1 MQGQFDRYLKTLG
14 SVLDGVVATDGAG
27 NPLPMGFAVAS
38 TASAARRVHD
48 VGGKAMF
55 IGNGGSAAIA
65 SHMAIDFSKNGRVRS
80 LAFNDGAAL
89 TCLGNDH
96 GFAEVFSRQMEFHAR
111 PDDLLFAISSSG
123 RSADILNGVAAARD
137 IGCRIVTLSGFTAD
151 NPLRLLGDINL
162 FVPSDAYGFVE
173 ISHLVLCHA
182 VVDFLSG
189 QSGTNQSGANQSGDL
204 PAESVS
210 AIHATC

>member
-14 SVLDGVVATDGAG
+14 SALDSVQATDGAET
-27 NPLPMGFAVAS
+27 PLATGLAISS
-38 TASAARRVHD
+38 TALAARRIHD
-48 VGGKAMF
+48 AGGKAMF

-65 SHMAIDFSKNGRVRS
+65 SHMAIDFSKNGRVRA

-96 GFAEVFSRQMEFHAR
+96 DFSEVFSRQIGFHAQ
-111 PDDLLFAISSSG
+111 PGDLLFAISSSG
-123 RSADILNGVAAARD
+123 RSPDIVKAVAAARD
-137 IGCRIVTLSGFTAD
+137 IGCHIVTLSGFTPD

-162 FVPSDAYGFVE
+162 FAPSDAYGFVE

-182 VVDFLSG
+182 IVDHLSRATEELIAG
-189 QSGTNQSGANQSGDL
+189 HSA
-204 PAESVS
+204 VS
-210 AIHATC
+210 ALAHVT

>member
-1 MQGQFDRYLKTLG
+1 MQGQLDRYLKTLG
-14 SVLDGVVATDGAG
+14 SVLDSVAATDIAG
-27 NPLPMGFAVAS
+27 KPLPAGDAIAS
-38 TASAARRVHD
+38 VASAARKVHD
-48 VGGKAMF
+48 DGGKAMF

-137 IGCRIVTLSGFTAD
+137 IGCRIVTLSGFSPD

-189 QSGTNQSGANQSGDL
+189 PNGAGQSGKSSAKAASATQGAF
-204 PAESVS
+204 
-210 AIHATC
+210 